1 MQTTLLDARQ
11 EQPWFRRLYLPT
23 YKVVDAARYS
33 GTSPQRVANW
43 HYRGEPV
50 LPGRKRR
57 QPLNYLQLV
66 EVAFVAFFRN
76 QGIPMLR
83 IRNAKKYLA
92 QNFGKEHP
100 LVEYEFKTEGMHILM
115 EYNKFDPD
123 INLEKLIAADRFGQ
137 LAWSELLEGKFA
149 EFDYEY
155 ELALRWHPAGRES
168 LVLIDPRIAFGAPMV
183 CGLPTWVL
191 RGRWKAGE
199 TLREIQNEFE
209 LSKQAVR
216 DGLHFEGVKLNGDSV
231 LG

>member
-1 MQTTLLDARQ
+1 MPTELLDTRQ
-11 EQPWFRRLYLPT
+11 QQPWFRRLYLPT
-23 YKVVDAARYS
+23 YKVSDAARYS
-33 GTSPQRVANW
+33 GTSPQSVANW
-43 HYRGEPV
+43 HYRGKPV

-76 QGIPMLR
+76 QNIPMLR
-83 IRNAKKYLA
+83 IRNAIKYLA
-92 QNFGKEHP
+92 QNFGKENP

-183 CGLPTWVL
+183 CGMPTWTL
-191 RGRWKAGE
+191 RGRYKAGE
-199 TLREIQNEFE
+199 TFSEIVNEFD
-209 LSKQAVR
+209 LSGQAVR
-216 DGLHFEGVKLNGDSV
+216 DGLHFEGIKLNGDSV

>member
-1 MQTTLLDARQ
+1 MPTKVLDTRQ

-23 YKVVDAARYS
+23 YKVRDAARYA
-33 GTSPQRVANW
+33 GTSPQSVANW

-57 QPLNYLQLV
+57 RPLNYLELV
-66 EVAFVAFFRN
+66 EVAFVAFFRKHDV
-76 QGIPMLR
+76 PMSR
-83 IRNAKKYLA
+83 IRNAIKYLA
-92 QNFGKEHP
+92 QYFGKENP

-123 INLEKLIAADRFGQ
+123 TSLERLVVTDRFGQ
-137 LAWSELLEGKFA
+137 LAWSDLFKGKFA

-155 ELALRWHPAGRES
+155 EIALRWHPAGRDS

-183 CGLPTWVL
+183 HGLPTWVL
-191 RGRWKAGE
+191 KGRWNAHE
-199 TLREIQNEFE
+199 TFSEIQDEFGLPE
-209 LSKQAVR
+209 QAVR
-216 DGLHFEGVKLNGDSV
+216 DGLVFEGIKLNGDSV